1 MDRVNAGTRIALAA
15 GGVLAVG
22 AFVVA
27 DIALRG
33 AAAPWWA
40 AVGGPSAI
48 GSAAHV
54 GLDAV
59 GLVGVLGALWLAAR
73 DAPRWPLA
81 ALLVATAAIMMPIG
95 LVLAFGFRDA
105 ELAAGWACV
114 QLVPLAIASGL
125 LAGHRVARTVMMV
138 PTATSL
144 VSAMTL
150 LGAAGLA

>member
-1 MDRVNAGTRIALAA
+1 MDRVNAGTRIVLAV

-22 AFVVA
+22 AFVAA

-40 AVGGPSAI
+40 AVGGTASA
-48 GSAAHV
+48 SWPV
-54 GLDAV
+54 LDAV
-59 GLVGVLGALWLAAR
+59 GLVGVLVALWLAAR

-95 LVLAFGFRDA
+95 LVLAFGFHDA

-125 LAGHRVARTVMMV
+125 LARHRVARTAVMV
-138 PTATSL
+138 PTVTTL
-144 VSAMTL
+144 VSAMAM